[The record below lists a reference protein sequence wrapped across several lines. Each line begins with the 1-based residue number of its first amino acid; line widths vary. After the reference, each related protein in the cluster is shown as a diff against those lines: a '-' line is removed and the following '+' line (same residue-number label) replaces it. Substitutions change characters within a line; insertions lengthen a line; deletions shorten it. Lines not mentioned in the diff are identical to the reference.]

1 MKNRWHMAEKL
12 LLFLAAFLLA
22 GCAQPALRPAS
33 TAAPE
38 ENTQRITEDAQST
51 SAAIQSPAPETTA
64 PIPET
69 TVLLP
74 PETTA
79 PPPVET
85 IEIVGGGQIDLSAG
99 PPAIETEPVGQYAPS
114 VLMYHLI
121 LEEPY
126 TNLTNLFVRPSEF
139 EEHLQVLSAAGCDFL
154 FAGEYAGTEGR
165 SIILTFDD
173 GYEDNYTEMF
183 PILKK
188 YGAKA
193 TVFMITANINAPGYL
208 TEDMIREMAASGLVR
223 FESHTV
229 SHPSL
234 TSLSR
239 EGLQEQFVGSAERL
253 CDLTGR
259 YPTAICYPGG
269 TVNDFVI
276 GEAARYYTFGYTTVN
291 SADTSGCN
299 PLAIPRVRVSRG
311 MSGAA
316 VLSRLGWKSN

>member
-1 MKNRWHMAEKL
+1 MKNIWRITQKTAL
-12 LLFLAAFLLA
+12 LLAALLLSA
-22 GCAQPALRPAS
+22 CAQPALRPAS
-33 TAAPE
+33 TSAPKE
-38 ENTQRITEDAQST
+38 DSQQITEDVQST
-51 SAAIQSPAPETTA
+51 SAPPQSTIFETTA
-64 PIPET
+64 PIHET
-69 TVLLP
+69 DASLP

-85 IEIVGGGQIDLSAG
+85 IEIIGGGEIDLSADPSVG
-99 PPAIETEPVGQYAPS
+99 DREPKGQYAPS

-126 TNLTNLFVRPSEF
+126 TNLTDLFVRPSEF
-139 EEHLQVLSAAGCDFL
+139 EDHLQALAAAGCEFL
-154 FAGEYAGTEGR
+154 FAGEYGVTEGR

-188 YGAKA
+188 YGARA

-208 TEDMIREMAASGLVR
+208 TEDMIREMSDSGLVR

-229 SHPSL
+229 SHPTL

-239 EGLQEQFVGSAERL
+239 EGLQEQFAGSAQRL
-253 CDLTGR
+253 YDLTGT

-276 GEAARYYTFGYTTVN
+276 GEASQYYTFGYTTVN
-291 SADTSGCN
+291 SSDTSCSN

-316 VLSRLGWKSN
+316 VLSRLGW